1 MINVTLTYS
10 PNKSTFPAGERIFP
24 VGKVGVIVVY
34 PDSIVGVWGR
44 RPGGW
49 ENKVAFDPIPG
60 RGLLR
65 GAPAT
70 SSAAAEV
77 AATAAV
83 GGPVEPL
90 RLPRLMARVPAG
102 FDPADADQSAL
113 ERAAGSSEGG
123 LMLSAFIESMVRG
136 PGGLF
141 VPREFIPG
149 PVAIED
155 VFEDVVGLV
164 GDDGVP
170 VRQAVSLL
178 DIRKAGLA
186 RLAFTK
192 KVPSREPAVV

>member
-1 MINVTLTYS
+1 
-10 PNKSTFPAGERIFP
+10 
-24 VGKVGVIVVY
+24 
-34 PDSIVGVWGR
+34 
-44 RPGGW
+44 
-49 ENKVAFDPIPG
+49 
-60 RGLLR
+60 
-65 GAPAT
+65 
-70 SSAAAEV
+70 
-77 AATAAV
+77 
-83 GGPVEPL
+83 
-90 RLPRLMARVPAG
+90 MARVPAG